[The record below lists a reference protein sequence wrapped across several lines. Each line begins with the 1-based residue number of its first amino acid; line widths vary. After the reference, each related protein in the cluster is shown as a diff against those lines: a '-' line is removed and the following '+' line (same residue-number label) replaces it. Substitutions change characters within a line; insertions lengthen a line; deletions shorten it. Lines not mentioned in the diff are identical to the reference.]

1 MTDLNIN
8 IFEARRA
15 KVASNMEKNSILL
28 LSSSH
33 IVSRNNDT
41 TFPFRQ
47 DSNFYYLTG
56 FEEPD
61 SVLMLKSD
69 GSSTIFCRQKNPD
82 LEKWDGFM
90 WGFDEAKKQFKF
102 SEGHNISDIDKLLPT
117 MIRGTSVLYSLVGK
131 DKDFD
136 AKVIKWVN
144 AANGMER
151 HQTNIDLKN
160 FSNILG
166 LMRLIKEPEEI
177 SLIRKSC
184 EIAAISHKKVMSK
197 AKVGM
202 TESDLET
209 MYLNEFKL
217 NGSREPSYTPIV
229 AGGARACILHYI
241 DNNQPINDG
250 DLVLV
255 DAGCEFG
262 LYASDITRTYP
273 INGKFSGEQ
282 KAIYEV
288 VLEAHN
294 AACDAIKVGESCT
307 DPQKAS
313 EKSLSQGLKD
323 LGFLNESV
331 DEILEK
337 ELYKEFYYHKI
348 GHWLGLD
355 VHDDCP
361 YSIDGEDVKFEENMI
376 MTIEPGI
383 YVNETAPV
391 NDKWKGIGIRI
402 ENDIL
407 TTKNGFENLTPQVPV
422 EIDEIEQL
430 MQD

>member
-15 KVASNMEKNSILL
+15 KVASNMEENSILL

-136 AKVIKWVN
+136 AKVINWVN

-209 MYLNEFKL
+209 MYLNEFIL
-217 NGSREPSYTPIV
+217 NY
-229 AGGARACILHYI
+229 
-241 DNNQPINDG
+241 
-250 DLVLV
+250 
-255 DAGCEFG
+255 
-262 LYASDITRTYP
+262 
-273 INGKFSGEQ
+273 
-282 KAIYEV
+282 
-288 VLEAHN
+288 
-294 AACDAIKVGESCT
+294 
-307 DPQKAS
+307 
-313 EKSLSQGLKD
+313 
-323 LGFLNESV
+323 
-331 DEILEK
+331 
-337 ELYKEFYYHKI
+337 
-348 GHWLGLD
+348 LD
-355 VHDDCP
+355 V
-361 YSIDGEDVKFEENMI
+361 
-376 MTIEPGI
+376 
-383 YVNETAPV
+383 
-391 NDKWKGIGIRI
+391 
-402 ENDIL
+402 
-407 TTKNGFENLTPQVPV
+407 
-422 EIDEIEQL
+422 
-430 MQD
+430 